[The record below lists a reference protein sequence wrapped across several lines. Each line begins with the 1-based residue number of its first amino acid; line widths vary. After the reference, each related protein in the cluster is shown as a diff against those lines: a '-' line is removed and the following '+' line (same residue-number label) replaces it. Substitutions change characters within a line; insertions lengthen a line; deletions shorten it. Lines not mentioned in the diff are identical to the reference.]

1 MSRTADEEAGAKEQM
16 NKRPRDERYYEIVV
30 VALGVLCTL
39 SYIFVHL
46 TGRSHRRPTEN
57 LARAWLLNQ
66 GSIVGGA
73 RKLKS

>member
-1 MSRTADEEAGAKEQM
+1 M
-16 NKRPRDERYYEIVV
+16 KRQDRKSKRIRGQGKRDERYYEIAV

-46 TGRSHRRPTEN
+46 TGRSHRRPTED